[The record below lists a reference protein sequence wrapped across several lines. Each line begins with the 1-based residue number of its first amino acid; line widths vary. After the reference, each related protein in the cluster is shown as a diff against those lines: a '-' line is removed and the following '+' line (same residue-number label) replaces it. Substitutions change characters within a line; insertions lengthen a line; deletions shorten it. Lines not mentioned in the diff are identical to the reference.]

1 MSKLPSAR
9 VSYSLEL
16 ASAICDQLADGDL
29 LPKVCAAPGMP
40 KVSTVFGWLKQHPE
54 FAEMYSLA
62 KEVQADNL
70 AAQIIE
76 ISDTCRTGEK
86 TEKKE
91 LGRFC
96 SSCLAPLR
104 WAGKWR
110 HTFDGE
116 LGDEICTGATSEK
129 ITEDKVSTADMVERS
144 RLQVDARK
152 WLLSKI
158 MPKRYGDRLE
168 LAGKIET
175 EVTLSVAE
183 VMRQRRQK
191 MLNEKEKNDEA

>member
-9 VSYSLEL
+9 VSYSPKL
-16 ASAICDQLADGDL
+16 AAAICDALADGAL
-29 LPKVCAAPGMP
+29 LPQVCSGHGMP
-40 KVSTVFGWLKQHPE
+40 KVSTVFGWLRQHPE
-54 FAEMYSLA
+54 FADAYSLA
-62 KEVQADNL
+62 KEVQADNI
-70 AAQIIE
+70 AAQIIV
-76 ISDTCRTGEK
+76 ISDTCRPGEK

-91 LGRFC
+91 VGRVC
-96 SSCLAPLR
+96 SECRQSVKWQGR
-104 WAGKWR
+104 WKHFA
-110 HTFDGE
+110 DGE
-116 LGDEICTGATSEK
+116 YWEICEGAKGEAV
-129 ITEDKVSTADMVERS
+129 TEDKVSTADMVDRS

-158 MPKRYGDRLE
+158 MPKRYGDRIE

-191 MLNEKEKNDEA
+191 MLSEKEKNNE